1 MTGFGGPEGAGRRHA
16 RGDAVTF
23 AAEQGD
29 EPFGHGALFGRGVE
43 DFGAVLVADVGPLAV
58 DLRRGVD
65 LEEEACERFVGDL
78 RRIEGHAHRF
88 GVSRGMAAHLLVG
101 RAVGAAAGVTRFDRE
116 DAGLLFQQV
125 FHAPETTAGED
136 RRFGRGG
143 RLGGGPVGRLRGR
156 HEVEREGVDAVAR
169 ILVGK
174 AFTREDMPQMRP
186 AAGAGDLGAAAVG
199 VGRAAYRTCDLVVEG
214 GPAAPRI
221 ELVLRTVERR
231 AALAAAVEAAL
242 AVLVVFSREGSL
254 GSLVDDDPAFV
265 GCERFHGLCIYREEN
280 SHEGDSPCDDS
291 FHNALSDVQQSRR
304 ARPTTAILRLARR
317 RGQPRSAAPCPRT
330 WPAW

>member
-1 MTGFGGPEGAGRRHA
+1 M
-16 RGDAVTF
+16 
-23 AAEQGD
+23 
-29 EPFGHGALFGRGVE
+29 
-43 DFGAVLVADVGPLAV
+43 
-58 DLRRGVD
+58 
-65 LEEEACERFVGDL
+65 
-78 RRIEGHAHRF
+78 
-88 GVSRGMAAHLLVG
+88 
-101 RAVGAAAGVTRFDRE
+101 
-116 DAGLLFQQV
+116 
-125 FHAPETTAGED
+125 
-136 RRFGRGG
+136 
-143 RLGGGPVGRLRGR
+143 
-156 HEVEREGVDAVAR
+156 AR

-330 WPAW
+330 WPAWCAHVAAHESQQDGDRFADVGQEGEKGAPSPLSCEEASARSSCFSPMPR